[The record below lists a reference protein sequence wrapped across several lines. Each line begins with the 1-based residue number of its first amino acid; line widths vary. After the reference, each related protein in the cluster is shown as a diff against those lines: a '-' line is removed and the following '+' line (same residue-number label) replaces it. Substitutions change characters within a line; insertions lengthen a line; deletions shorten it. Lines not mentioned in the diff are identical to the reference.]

1 MSDIANNAG
10 QMSSASGTNN
20 AADSNNAADNRHLLA
35 ELLIDVFLLEPDEFR
50 FDLKRPE
57 IETWDSLGV
66 VAMAVGVQE
75 TFGYHFTPEEATGID
90 GVADIMAL
98 LGQRGISF

>member
-1 MSDIANNAG
+1 MSDTISAG
-10 QMSSASGTNN
+10 DAATNREQL
-20 AADSNNAADNRHLLA
+20 S
-35 ELLIDVFLLEPDEFR
+35 ELLIDVFLLEPEEFGFELR
-50 FDLKRPE
+50 RSD

-90 GVADIMAL
+90 SVQDIIDLLTSKGVA
-98 LGQRGISF
+98 F